1 VFNTDGARRKL
12 GDELV
17 ARAQVYFERK
27 AGRPVTPV
35 EAEEWLLSLI
45 DYFAILRRW
54 SENPPSPAGQ
64 DVPMVAPDIQ
74 CPNTGTSSRANK
86 RSKQAA
92 AVNTPSRARSVGQ
105 PVASRVIQEGTR

>member
-1 VFNTDGARRKL
+1 VSHNDGRRGKL

-17 ARAQVYFERK
+17 ARAQAFFERK

-54 SENPPSPAGQ
+54 SENPPSPVEQ
-64 DVPMVAPDIQ
+64 DEPMVAPDTQGTDRRISRRKNRRSM
-74 CPNTGTSSRANK
+74 PGASMNTR
-86 RSKQAA
+86 
-92 AVNTPSRARSVGQ
+92 
-105 PVASRVIQEGTR
+105 SRVHSDERPGTGRDVQEGSR